1 MDHDFESNENHPKS
15 KKSKKSGGFQSMGKT
30 LNFTLFNWKNSFK
43 NKTCSRYNNE
53 IELLIKKNRLF
64 VANFKKHNQQRLQ
77 ASNADTTQG
86 FYNHIYLV

>member
-30 LNFTLFNWKNSFK
+30 FSSFLCLNTKNSLK
-43 NKTCSRYNNE
+43 NMFNE
-53 IELLIKKNRLF
+53 IELLKKRLF

-77 ASNADTTQG
+77 ASNANSTQG
-86 FYNHIYLV
+86 F